1 MSAMRINRWIVGLVL
16 AIALSWSHGAWADDA
31 DYATKTHPDRDGIGK
46 VYMQREIAQVMGHQ
60 GAGWLERSG
69 RGLEEQP
76 QKAINLLGLKATDT
90 IADIGAGTGYF
101 TFRMAKQVAKVYA
114 VDVQPEM
121 LEMMAAKQ
129 LADGIENVERILG
142 EPQDPHLPEGTIELA
157 LMVDAYHEF
166 DYPREMMQGIVRGLK
181 PGGRVALLEYKAENP
196 LVMIKPLHKMTQGQ
210 VKRELESVGLEFVE
224 NRRGLPQQHLL
235 IFRKA
240 G

>member
-1 MSAMRINRWIVGLVL
+1 MRIMRWLVGLML
-16 AIALSWSHGAWADDA
+16 AIGLSLTLMIAPVGADD
-31 DYATKTHPDRDGIGK
+31 YMLKPNPDPDGIGK

-60 GAGWLERSG
+60 GAGWLERST
-69 RGLEEQP
+69 RILEERP
-76 QKAINLLGLKATDT
+76 QKAIDLLDLKATDT

-101 TFRMAKQVAKVYA
+101 TFRMAKQVAKVYT

-121 LEMMAAKQ
+121 LAMMAKRQ
-129 LADGIENVERILG
+129 SENGIDNVERILG
-142 EPQDPHLPEGTIELA
+142 EPQDPHLPEGAIDLA

-166 DYPREMMQGIVRGLK
+166 DFPREMMQGIVRGLK

-210 VKRELESVGLEFVE
+210 VRRELESVGLEFVE

-235 IFRKA
+235 IFRKV

>member
-1 MSAMRINRWIVGLVL
+1 MNQMQISRWVVGLGL
-16 AIALSWSHGAWADDA
+16 AIALSWISPAWADGN
-31 DYATKTHPDRDGIGK
+31 DYTTKNHPDRDGIGK

-60 GAGWLERSG
+60 GASWLERSA
-69 RGLEEQP
+69 RGLEERP
-76 QKAINLLGLKATDT
+76 QQAIEQLDLKKTDT

-101 TFRMAKQVAKVYA
+101 TFRMAQQVAKVYA

-121 LEMMAAKQ
+121 LEMMAKRQ
-129 LADGIENVERILG
+129 SENGIDNVEKILG
-142 EPQDPHLPEGTIELA
+142 EPQDPHLPEGTIDLA

-196 LVMIKPLHKMTQGQ
+196 LVLIKPLHKMTQGQ
-210 VKRELESVGLEFVE
+210 VRRELEAVGLEFVE

-235 IFRKA
+235 IFRKP

>member
-1 MSAMRINRWIVGLVL
+1 MRMVRWVVSLMF
-16 AIALSWSHGAWADDA
+16 AIALSLAGTIGPLSADDF
-31 DYATKTHPDRDGIGK
+31 YAVKSNPDRDGIGK

-60 GAGWLERSG
+60 GASWLERST
-69 RGLEEQP
+69 RVLEERP
-76 QKAINLLGLKATDT
+76 QKAIDLLGLKKTDT

-101 TFRMAKQVAKVYA
+101 TFRMAQQVAKVYA

-121 LEMMAAKQ
+121 LAMMAKTQVAN
-129 LADGIENVERILG
+129 GIDNVEGILG
-142 EPQDPHLPEGTIELA
+142 EPQDPHLPEGTIDLA

-210 VKRELESVGLEFVE
+210 VKRELEAVGLEFVE

-235 IFRKA
+235 IFRKP

>member
-1 MSAMRINRWIVGLVL
+1 MRMSRWLVGLVL
-16 AIALSWSHGAWADDA
+16 VIGWSLTLAIAPVAADD
-31 DYATKTHPDRDGIGK
+31 YTLKPNPDPDGIGK

-60 GAGWLERSG
+60 GADWLERST
-69 RGLEEQP
+69 RMLAEQP
-76 QKAINLLGLKATDT
+76 QKAIDLLDLKPTDT

-101 TFRMAKQVAKVYA
+101 TFRMAQQVAKVYA

-121 LEMMAAKQ
+121 LKLIAKRQ
-129 LADGIENVERILG
+129 ADNGIDNVESILG
-142 EPQDPHLPEGTIELA
+142 EPQDPHLPEGTIDLV

-166 DYPREMMQGIVRGLK
+166 DFPREMMQGIVRGLK
-181 PGGRVALLEYKAENP
+181 PGGRVALVEYKAENP

-210 VKRELESVGLEFVE
+210 VRRELASVGLEFVE

-235 IFRKA
+235 IFRK

>member
-1 MSAMRINRWIVGLVL
+1 MQIGRWLVGLVL
-16 AIALSWSHGAWADDA
+16 AIGLSWGSAIEPLSADDF
-31 DYATKTHPDRDGIGK
+31 YAVKSNPDRDGIGK

-60 GAGWLERSG
+60 GASWLERST
-69 RGLEEQP
+69 RVLEERP
-76 QKAINLLGLKATDT
+76 EKAIELLGLKKTDT

-101 TFRMAKQVAKVYA
+101 TFRMAPQVAKVYA

-121 LEMMAAKQ
+121 LEMMATKQ
-129 LADGIENVERILG
+129 VANGIDNVEGILG
-142 EPQDPHLPEGTIELA
+142 KPQDPNLPEGTIDLA

-196 LVMIKPLHKMTQGQ
+196 LVLIKPLHKMTQGQ
-210 VKRELESVGLEFVE
+210 VRRELEAVGLEFVE

-235 IFRKA
+235 IFRKP